1 MKDVVTLLFAVAS
14 GLTVSGIVAN
24 LYRIL
29 GRRPESLTA
38 RGGYLAV
45 MTLAGPSV
53 LFDKSVRH
61 WRAHGGSPIALVI
74 AVAISGYW
82 SFAIGLLVLS
92 LRLSLH

>member
-1 MKDVVTLLFAVAS
+1 MKDVLIVLFAVAS

-29 GRRPESLTA
+29 GHKPETLTA
-38 RGGYLAV
+38 RAGYLAV

-53 LFDKSVRH
+53 LLDRSVRH
-61 WRAHGGSPIALVI
+61 WRTHGASPMALVI
-74 AVAISGYW
+74 AVAVSGYW

-92 LRLSLH
+92 VSLSVH